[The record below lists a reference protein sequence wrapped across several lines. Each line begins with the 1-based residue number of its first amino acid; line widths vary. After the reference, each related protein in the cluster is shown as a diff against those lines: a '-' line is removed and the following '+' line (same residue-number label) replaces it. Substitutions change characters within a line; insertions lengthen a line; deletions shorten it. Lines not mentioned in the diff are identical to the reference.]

1 MKPWAMEI
9 WDLIKMEMD
18 KQIKS
23 TGRLQCIMLL
33 VAYVTVCGSE
43 VYLNSCTIDCVYCD
57 VCVGQILYYIISVV

>member
-1 MKPWAMEI
+1 MKPWEMEI

-33 VAYVTVCGSE
+33 RAYVTMCGSE
-43 VYLNSCTIDCVYCD
+43 VYLNSCTIYCD
-57 VCVGQILYYIISVV
+57 AGQILYYIISVV